1 MAPWLLAWNHSD
13 RDPCAPFAIQIQKAT
28 VPMNESPAKPTMKPV
43 TITVDSRESRSG
55 IPNKLGTIPGV
66 TVDQVELVAG
76 DYLIAPGVAVE
87 RKSATDFITSVMEG
101 RMFDQLA
108 RILIEHE
115 RAIVLVE
122 GSLYETRSAISPEA
136 IDGALSYI
144 SLLSGAS
151 LMVSPSLARTPF
163 LLHRMALHLQH
174 GLGYVVPLRAGKPK
188 GPAINQ
194 YLLEGLPGVGPSLAR
209 ALLDHF
215 GTPRAVFSASRESL
229 LQVKG
234 LGPKSADT
242 ILNALG

>member
-1 MAPWLLAWNHSD
+1 
-13 RDPCAPFAIQIQKAT
+13 
-28 VPMNESPAKPTMKPV
+28 MNESPTKTAIKPV

-55 IPNKLGTIPGV
+55 IPNKLGTISGV

-87 RKSATDFITSVMEG
+87 RKSATDFISSVMEG
-101 RMFDQLA
+101 RLFDQLA

-174 GLGYVVPLRAGKPK
+174 GLGYVVPLRSGKPK
-188 GPAINQ
+188 GPAISQ

-209 ALLDHF
+209 ALIDHF
-215 GTPRAVFSASRESL
+215 GTPRAVFSASREAL

-242 ILNALG
+242 ILSALG

>member
-1 MAPWLLAWNHSD
+1 MAPWLMAWNYSD
-13 RDPCAPFAIQIQKAT
+13 RDPCAPFAVQTQKAT

-101 RMFDQLA
+101 RLFDQLA
-108 RILIEHE
+108 RILIEHD

-122 GSLYETRSAISPEA
+122 GSLYETRSAIGPEA

-174 GLGYVVPLRAGKPK
+174 GLGYVVPLRSGKPK
-188 GPAINQ
+188 GPAISQ

>member
-1 MAPWLLAWNHSD
+1 MPST
-13 RDPCAPFAIQIQKAT
+13 FGT
-28 VPMNESPAKPTMKPV
+28 VMRLSSMNESATKSIVKPV

-66 TVDQVELVAG
+66 TVDQVELIAG

-87 RKSATDFITSVMEG
+87 RKSATDFIASVGEG
-101 RMFDQLA
+101 RLFDQMA
-108 RILIEHE
+108 RMLIEHD

-122 GSLYETRSAISPEA
+122 GSLYDTRSAIGPEA

-151 LMVSPSLARTPF
+151 LMVSPSLARTPY

-174 GLGYVVPLRAGKPK
+174 GLGYTVPLRAGKPK
-188 GPAINQ
+188 GPAISQ
-194 YLLEGLPGVGPSLAR
+194 YLLEGLPGVGPALAI
-209 ALLDHF
+209 ALLTHF
-215 GTPRAVFSASRESL
+215 GNPRAVFSASREAL

-234 LGPKSADT
+234 VGPKSADA
-242 ILNALG
+242 ILSALG

>member
-1 MAPWLLAWNHSD
+1 MRLSS
-13 RDPCAPFAIQIQKAT
+13 
-28 VPMNESPAKPTMKPV
+28 MNESATKPIVKPV

-66 TVDQVELVAG
+66 TVDQVELIAG

-87 RKSATDFITSVMEG
+87 RKSATDFIASVVEG
-101 RMFDQLA
+101 RLFDQMA
-108 RILIEHE
+108 RMLIEHD

-122 GSLYETRSAISPEA
+122 GSLYDTRSAIGPEA

-151 LMVSPSLARTPF
+151 LMVSPSLARTPY

-174 GLGYVVPLRAGKPK
+174 GLGYTVPLRAGKPK
-188 GPAINQ
+188 GPAISQ
-194 YLLEGLPGVGPSLAR
+194 YLLEGLPGVGPALAI
-209 ALLDHF
+209 ALLTHF
-215 GTPRAVFSASRESL
+215 GNPRAVFSASREAL

-234 LGPKSADT
+234 VGPKSADA
-242 ILNALG
+242 ILSALG